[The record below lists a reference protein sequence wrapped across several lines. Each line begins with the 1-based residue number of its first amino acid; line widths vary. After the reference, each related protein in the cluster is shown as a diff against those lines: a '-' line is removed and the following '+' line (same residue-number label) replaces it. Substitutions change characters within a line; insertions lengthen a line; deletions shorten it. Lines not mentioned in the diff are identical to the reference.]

1 MADFVEQ
8 LSDVELQ
15 NPIDMPAPLS
25 RRFHGIQGRLPRPVA
40 IGVRQEDG
48 FHVRLE
54 SHFDDRLRHAI
65 CYRGHTQNAFSAI
78 LLRNGDRFHRRWEVR
93 PRRHPVPEF
102 VQVVL
107 QVRFEVGNRLLVYT
121 TTARIGLD
129 GLEGFIHQRLWNVE
143 RLCCT
148 HSLPPVSS
156 CFYKCSPLTQPLR
169 SEPHYRAFI
178 ATTGRSVPAC
188 CIGTLASRFHAA
200 CASPFCINTLVPTV
214 PHESPGQSHALST
227 PVAAAQYP
235 GVRQAYPQGVHA
247 LGFDDE
253 FFSLRRVNEG
263 FLSVVSLTSTGSGIP
278 RCFNLQRSPPRLL
291 TAAAW
296 SGLEPAPESRL
307 RRVHLHL
314 SRSFCTVGQVILLM
328 PSFLCTAAH

>member
-25 RRFHGIQGRLPRPVA
+25 RRSHGVQGRLPRPVA

-54 SHFDDRLRHAI
+54 GHFDDRLRHAI

-178 ATTGRSVPAC
+178 ATTGRSSQRVASVHSPRGFMPLVLLPFASTLWFPRFRRRPHVSVTPA
-188 CIGTLASRFHAA
+188 
-200 CASPFCINTLVPTV
+200 
-214 PHESPGQSHALST
+214 
-227 PVAAAQYP
+227 
-235 GVRQAYPQGVHA
+235 
-247 LGFDDE
+247 
-253 FFSLRRVNEG
+253 
-263 FLSVVSLTSTGSGIP
+263 P
-278 RCFNLQRSPPRLL
+278 RRSPP
-291 TAAAW
+291 
-296 SGLEPAPESRL
+296 GL
-307 RRVHLHL
+307 
-314 SRSFCTVGQVILLM
+314 C
-328 PSFLCTAAH
+328 